1 MSEHPWGVA
10 VIVAGAMLGLGVALF
25 LWRRLRAALAFAAL
39 TIAGVLVGVGALAV
53 QERVRLA
60 DRVVTV
66 LVLAV
71 LTPVHGRLVFGKPGE
86 RA

>member
-1 MSEHPWGVA
+1 VSEHPWGVA
-10 VIVAGAMLGLGVALF
+10 AIVTGAMLGLGVAFF

-39 TIAGVLVGVGALAV
+39 TVAGVLVGVGALAV

>member
-1 MSEHPWGVA
+1 VSHAVGVA
-10 VIVAGAMLGLGVALF
+10 AIVAGAALALGVVFF
-25 LWRRLRAALAFAAL
+25 LWGRLAAVVAFAAL

-53 QERVRLA
+53 QAHVGFA